1 MCYNICCKG
10 CCGVR
15 ITKEPE
21 VRKQEILDAAMRLFG
36 LFVDST
42 AAAAIVST
50 YFMTVSVGYILNTVT
65 NCFLGVLNG
74 MGKPARSMLFDDFLL
89 YHCPY
94 AVGISA
100 FGRRTKRNMGSGVC
114 QPYLRGCV
122 ISACG
127 AGFPCAHNKKQR
139 ALTLCFYLQP
149 SVYGLRLQKY
159 KNHRRDKEKHG
170 ERRCHL

>member
-74 MGKPARSMLFDDFLL
+74 MGKPARSMLLMIFYYIIVRMPSAYLL
-89 YHCPY
+89 
-94 AVGISA
+94 
-100 FGRRTKRNMGSGVC
+100 SGVGLNGIWAAVFVSHIC
-114 QPYLRGCV
+114 AAASSVLAARD
-122 ISACG
+122 
-127 AGFPCAHNKKQR
+127 FPARITKSR
-139 ALTLCFYLQP
+139 EL
-149 SVYGLRLQKY
+149 
-159 KNHRRDKEKHG
+159 
-170 ERRCHL
+170 

>member
-1 MCYNICCKG
+1 MG
-10 CCGVR
+10 

-21 VRKQEILDAAMRLFG
+21 VRKQEILDAAMLLFG

-42 AAAAIVST
+42 AAAAIVSA
-50 YFMTVSVGYILNTVT
+50 YFMTVSVGYILITVT

-74 MGKPARSMLFDDFLL
+74 MGKPARSMLLMIFYYIIVRMPSAYLL
-89 YHCPY
+89 SGVRLNGIWACLSAISARLRHRCLRS
-94 AVGISA
+94 GIS
-100 FGRRTKRNMGSGVC
+100 
-114 QPYLRGCV
+114 
-122 ISACG
+122 
-127 AGFPCAHNKKQR
+127 CAHNKKQR